1 MSPTRG
7 AVFWLLALAVLVA
20 LLILLRDILLPF
32 VAGMALAY
40 FLDPIAD
47 RIEARGLSRTA
58 ATWAVVLS
66 FFVAFVA
73 LLVFL
78 LPLLEDQLA
87 GLAGQLPDVFRAIS
101 TRATALVELITEKL
115 DPARVEEANAAF
127 ADLQKEALGWTMDAI
142 RGLWRSGVALLNL
155 LGLLIVTPVVAWYLL
170 RDWDR
175 MVAQIDS
182 WLPRDQAEVIRGQ
195 IRRIDETLA
204 GFVRGQALVC
214 LILGGGYAVALQ
226 LAGLKYG
233 LLVGLI
239 AGLISFIPYIG
250 SMVGLVLSL
259 GLGYFQ
265 FGFSIELMIV
275 AAIFIAGQ
283 LVEGNFLT
291 PKLVGERVGLHA
303 VWILFALLTG
313 GSLFGFV
320 GMLLAVPVAAVI
332 GVLVRFG
339 LERYLASSLYSGQDG
354 GDAPS

>member
-332 GVLVRFG
+332 GVLARFG

>member
-1 MSPTRG
+1 MSPARRTI
-7 AVFWLLALAVLVA
+7 FWLLALTVLVA

-40 FLDPIAD
+40 FLDPVVD
-47 RIEARGLSRTA
+47 RIEARGLSRTV

-66 FFVAFVA
+66 FFAAFLA
-73 LLVFL
+73 LLVIF

-87 GLAGQLPDVFRAIS
+87 GLAGQLPAVFRAIGQW
-101 TRATALVELITEKL
+101 ATALVELVTEKL

-127 ADLQKEALGWTMDAI
+127 ADLQKEALGWAMGAI

-195 IRRIDETLA
+195 FRRIDETLA

-233 LLVGLI
+233 LLIGLI

-250 SMVGLVLSL
+250 SLVGLVLSL

-265 FGFSIELMIV
+265 FGFSIELMVV
-275 AAIFIAGQ
+275 AAIFVAGQ
-283 LVEGNFLT
+283 LAEGNFLT

-303 VWILFALLTG
+303 VWILFALLAG
-313 GSLFGFV
+313 GSSFGFV

-332 GVLVRFG
+332 GVLVRFA
-339 LERYLASSLYSGQDG
+339 LEQYLASPLYIGRG
-354 GDAPS
+354 GGKAGS

>member
-182 WLPRDQAEVIRGQ
+182 GLPRDQAEVIRGQ

-320 GMLLAVPVAAVI
+320 GMLLAVPFAAVI